1 MQLRYTQ
8 FSEKLNERR
17 QAMVDKVIM
26 LLLAFAIVVIALNLF
41 RL

>member
-17 QAMVDKVIM
+17 QVMVDKIIM
-26 LLLAFAIVVIALNLF
+26 LLLAFAIVVIALKLNQL
-41 RL
+41 